1 MTTKNA
7 FGHAADL
14 LYRQG
19 VPKGADDDYLQRQL
33 NQFTGFVQALG
44 LDARIT
50 ATPCEVQVR
59 FTQPQDKQRFIE
71 KMAALYRFPSNL
83 RDVAPAPDDGLA

>member
-1 MTTKNA
+1 VTTKNA

-19 VPKGADDDYLQRQL
+19 VPSGADDDYLQRQL

-44 LDARIT
+44 MDARVT
-50 ATPCEVQVR
+50 ATPREIRVR
-59 FTQPQDKQRFIE
+59 FARPEDKQRFIE
-71 KMAALYRFPSNL
+71 KVAGLYRFPTNL
-83 RDVAPAPDDGLA
+83 RDAAPAPGDGPA